1 MKIIE
6 EELGSPAE
14 KYFSYISPEP
24 VAAAS
29 FGQVP
34 PAMLY
39 IAIFMHQFL
48 GNTLGLGVGVRCDFL
63 FPPKL
68 ILWPTI
74 HSRCTRDVPLMV

>member
-14 KYFSYISPEP
+14 NFFSYISPEP

-34 PAMLY
+34 PAILYVAMLGY
-39 IAIFMHQFL
+39 ENSSKMWLVYSLLSYSFA
-48 GNTLGLGVGVRCDFL
+48 
-63 FPPKL
+63 
-68 ILWPTI
+68 
-74 HSRCTRDVPLMV
+74 